1 MNSIKILATSTY
13 LPKNKVINKYFE
25 EKFNL
30 SSKWIE
36 KRTGI
41 KNRYYAKEETIVDLA
56 VNVAKKII
64 SENNIEASTI
74 DGIIVATTST
84 DKIMPGI
91 SFEVQRNLNIAKCM
105 CLDLLAGCSGYIN
118 ALDIARKYILFDE
131 LEKILVIGVER
142 ISKYLDFED
151 KNSSVILGDGAGATL
166 IGKTAKN
173 KIYFS
178 LIESIGENNQIL
190 TCNNNEK
197 LYMDGK
203 SIYKFA
209 INKTIQNIEKN
220 LSISQIDKED
230 IRYFLFH
237 QSNLRIIESICE
249 KLNINKD
256 RTYINLDKIGN
267 TFCASIPIIL
277 DCVIKE
283 NLIKDGDKIILSG
296 YGGGLNL
303 GSILLE
309 Y

>member
-41 KNRYYAKEETIVDLA
+41 KNRYYDKEETIVDLA

-105 CLDLLAGCSGYIN
+105 CLDLLAGCSGYI
-118 ALDIARKYILFDE
+118 IFDE

-209 INKTIQNIEKN
+209 INKTIQKIFNI
-220 LSISQIDKED
+220 S
-230 IRYFLFH
+230 
-237 QSNLRIIESICE
+237 
-249 KLNINKD
+249 
-256 RTYINLDKIGN
+256 
-267 TFCASIPIIL
+267 
-277 DCVIKE
+277 
-283 NLIKDGDKIILSG
+283 
-296 YGGGLNL
+296 
-303 GSILLE
+303 
-309 Y
+309 